1 MKFIVAPLVL
11 AIVMLANQEA
21 AAMDDSLMLKKAGS
35 HPMHYFVSLPQ
46 GWTKEKQWP
55 LLVVIESADKEYR
68 ENAMRF
74 VRARGKMPFV
84 IVAPYNV
91 NNSRS
96 GRRDPA
102 VFPYSSKDWDYIES
116 VGDCKFNLD
125 GLTAIAAEVKRNFNT
140 EEKYYLTGFEAGA
153 HTVWQMTFQHPERLK
168 AAIPVA
174 GNYNQNSCMTDNPFS
189 ADPSRKTIPIVG
201 FAATKDSFYGPE
213 GRVHFQWM
221 NARKAA
227 ADHGFEN
234 VSEKIFPEKGHV
246 PLPDEVLNYV
256 NELYTNEKQRAK

>member
-11 AIVMLANQEA
+11 AIVMLVNCEA
-21 AAMDDSLMLKKAGS
+21 TAMDDSLTLKKAGN
-35 HPMHYFVSLPQ
+35 HPMQYFVSLPE
-46 GWTKEKQWP
+46 GWTKDKQWP

-68 ENAMRF
+68 ENALRF

-125 GLTAIAAEVKRNFNT
+125 GLTAIAAEVQRDYNT
-140 EEKYYLTGFEAGA
+140 EKKYYLTGFEAGA

-189 ADPSRKTIPIVG
+189 TDPARKTIPIVG

-213 GRVHFQWM
+213 GRVYFQWM

-227 ADHGFEN
+227 EDHGFEN

-246 PLPDEVLNYV
+246 PLPGEVFNYV
-256 NELYTNEKQRAK
+256 NELYMNEKQRAK